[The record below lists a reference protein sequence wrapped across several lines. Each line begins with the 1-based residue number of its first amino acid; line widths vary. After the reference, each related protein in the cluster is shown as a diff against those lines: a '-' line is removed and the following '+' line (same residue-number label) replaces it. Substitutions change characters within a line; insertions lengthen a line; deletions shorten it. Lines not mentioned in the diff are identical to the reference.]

1 MTQEISGLDKA
12 IEELRRF
19 WDDRVLSTASDLER
33 VDQSARAQRIR
44 FESFLQHHSVQGRSI
59 LDVGCG
65 VAGLY
70 KHLKHQ
76 KIAVDYFGVDISEQM
91 IRCCREQHPEAQFEC
106 RDILKWETTSTFDY
120 VVAIGIHN
128 ITVDNGWSLLEAV
141 TRQQFELCRVAA
153 YVSILTDRYKNFGP
167 GIQAWSAEKVLN
179 ICLRIT
185 PYVTLRHDYLP
196 NDFSVALYREP
207 LIDTHPELAEE
218 LRRK

>member
-1 MTQEISGLDKA
+1 MTEAINGLDKA
-12 IEELRRF
+12 VEELRRF

-33 VDQSARAQRIR
+33 VDQSARTQRIR

-70 KHLKHQ
+70 KHLRHRGV
-76 KIAVDYFGVDISEQM
+76 AVDYCGVDISEQM
-91 IRCCREQHPEAQFEC
+91 IRCCREQHPEALFEC
-106 RDILKWETTSTFDY
+106 RDILKWNTTSKFDY
-120 VVAIGIHN
+120 AVAIGIHN
-128 ITVDNGWSLLEAV
+128 ITVDNGWPLLEAV
-141 TRQQFELCRVAA
+141 TRRQFELCRVAA

-167 GIQAWSAEKVLN
+167 GIQAWNPEKVLRMS
-179 ICLRIT
+179 LRIT

-207 LIDTHPELAEE
+207 LIDTRPELAEQM
-218 LRRK
+218 RRK